1 MEKIAE
7 QIAGEV
13 LRTLMRVE
21 DTQASVF
28 AEKIIQAKRIFCAG
42 RGRSGLIM
50 QTMAMRLM
58 HLGFVSH
65 FVGEVTQPAIRA
77 GDLLLIASSS
87 GETSSMVS
95 IAQRSKELGVEVAL
109 FTSSKESSL
118 AKLADEMIFIPA
130 KEVKSYQPDG
140 NLFEQSLF
148 VVCDAVAIEVKE
160 TLHIEESTM
169 DSNHTNL
176 E

>member
-1 MEKIAE
+1 
-7 QIAGEV
+7 
-13 LRTLMRVE
+13 
-21 DTQASVF
+21 
-28 AEKIIQAKRIFCAG
+28 
-42 RGRSGLIM
+42 
-50 QTMAMRLM
+50 
-58 HLGFVSH
+58 
-65 FVGEVTQPAIRA
+65 
-77 GDLLLIASSS
+77 
-87 GETSSMVS
+87 MVS